1 MNLFGLRQ
9 SIMPLFSVMY
19 SKPAAASGLAS
30 FIVVAVA
37 TSNSS
42 SLKWTSCVYFM
53 VLSIFLCPKSFLSL
67 FLGGVFGVPKR
78 FYGVKVMTRELPFV
92 VTCMSRS
99 CFRKGLTLLWNLR
112 GIFKDM
118 RSYSY
123 TCLLPR
129 YLFLKLNLLKKL
141 LLIFYL

>member
-1 MNLFGLRQ
+1 MRVFRA
-9 SIMPLFSVMY
+9 Y
-19 SKPAAASGLAS
+19 
-30 FIVVAVA
+30 
-37 TSNSS
+37 
-42 SLKWTSCVYFM
+42 
-53 VLSIFLCPKSFLSL
+53 

-129 YLFLKLNLLKKL
+129 YRFLEILHWILTIPLSLHAKIMFFVFGFIRENW
-141 LLIFYL
+141 